1 MPETQTARIDLNEQ
15 GLLIVRINDG
25 ASQSLADAKENLALA
40 VSETRGTRRPLLID
54 IRTAQPL
61 DADARHH
68 YSGQTLV
75 ERFSALALLVEA
87 SSVRADVRQ
96 RVPARRA
103 ARHPDAAVLRRSAGG
118 GMAQRP
124 PVMTPTGARVEFAR
138 DRVAEFLKVLEQMA
152 AGDTVSA

>member
-1 MPETQTARIDLNEQ
+1 MRLEKRTNAGNA
-15 GLLIVRINDG
+15 DG
-25 ASQSLADAKENLALA
+25 ANRSERAGTGDRADQRRRGQSLADAQENLALA

-87 SSVRADVRQ
+87 SPFGRMFGNVY
-96 RVPARRA
+96 
-103 ARHPDAAVLRRSAGG
+103 L
-118 GMAQRP
+118 
-124 PVMTPTGARVEFAR
+124 
-138 DRVAEFLKVLEQMA
+138 RVARPGIPTQLFSDEARAVEWLK
-152 AGDTVSA
+152 GHR